1 MINKIKKIAE
11 DIEGLPKSSDPYSP
25 SEREDTDEVE
35 PLEQGL
41 DTDESTESELDQE
54 LGTEPETIDNV
65 DPLSDEE
72 IDEQPTLPTWEQ
84 INSKN
89 KKQIIFRRSD
99 GFTLRAQKFDSV
111 PGKWIAQ
118 LFSKD
123 KILDKGMLFI
133 PKNIDPVLYLQ
144 KMSDYMLD
152 KETER
157 FNTQTSEI
165 KPAQEME
172 KEIEQPIS
180 AGSAE
185 DIGLDDENIDL
196 GN

>member
-1 MINKIKKIAE
+1 MIDKIKKIAE
-11 DIEGLPKSSDPYSP
+11 DIEGLPKSSDPYNP
-25 SEREDTDEVE
+25 YAREDTNEVE
-35 PLEQGL
+35 PLEQGP
-41 DTDESTESELDQE
+41 DTDEIEPTEDIDQE
-54 LGTEPETIDNV
+54 FGTEPEITDNI

-72 IDEQPTLPTWEQ
+72 INEQPALPTWEQ

-89 KKQIIFRRSD
+89 KKQVMFRRSD

-133 PKNIDPVLYLQ
+133 PKNVDPVLYLQ

-157 FNTQTSEI
+157 FNTQTSVT
-165 KPAQEME
+165 KPTQEME
-172 KEIEQPIS
+172 KEPIS

-185 DIGLDDENIDL
+185 DIGLDNENINL
-196 GN
+196 E